1 MRGAEAITQLN
12 AAQGIEQLNCKGAT
26 NVRSF
31 DIRNG
36 VRCRLEQRHVPLISS
51 KKWGAKCVASP
62 PGEQGR
68 KVAKEE
74 ECGRFGMNEIEKK
87 RPMDP
92 TVARCLGTGSFR
104 GVSAAL
110 PLRLRRRR
118 PGLVPH
124 TRRLPDLASNCRPKK
139 GRGNVT
145 DSCRWY
151 PAGRR
156 VRDCIAE
163 AHAARS

>member
-51 KKWGAKCVASP
+51 KKMGCKMRCKSARRTGAKGSERGRMWKIWNERDREKASND
-62 PGEQGR
+62 
-68 KVAKEE
+68 A
-74 ECGRFGMNEIEKK
+74 
-87 RPMDP
+87 
-92 TVARCLGTGSFR
+92 TVARCLGRGSFR

-118 PGLVPH
+118 PGPVPH